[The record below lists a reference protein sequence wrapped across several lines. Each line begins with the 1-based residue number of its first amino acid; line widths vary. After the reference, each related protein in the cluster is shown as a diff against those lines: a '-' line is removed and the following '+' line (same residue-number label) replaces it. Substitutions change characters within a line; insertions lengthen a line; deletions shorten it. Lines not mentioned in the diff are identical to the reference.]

1 MLLILLFIETPTIKC
16 LLVVMKIFVIN
27 LDDAKD
33 RWEHYKDDDRFTR
46 WSATC
51 REEVKEWD
59 SKKMISFHNID
70 PAQHLAKV
78 GCLRSHL
85 NILSY
90 IMTNRMNDILILEDD
105 AILDADLSEWDKLP
119 EDGVTYLGGYTANKK
134 MTQGPLP
141 LSFSDKIIKVDIEKF
156 RVLTTMG
163 YYIPT
168 HYVASSLYS
177 EILERKRWRA
187 VDVMFGEIKSV
198 PFYLCHPA
206 PITERQNVS
215 QIRKDKSKK
224 LCDKYYHL
232 S

>member
-1 MLLILLFIETPTIKC
+1 MR
-16 LLVVMKIFVIN
+16 IFVIN

-33 RWEHYKDDDRFTR
+33 RWKHYKDDDRFTR
-46 WSATC
+46 WSATS

-70 PAQHLAKV
+70 PDQHLAKCA
-78 GCLRSHL
+78 CLKSHL

-90 IMTNRMNDILILEDD
+90 IITNKMNDVLILEDD
-105 AILDADLSEWDKLP
+105 ALLDGDLSELDKLP
-119 EDGVTYLGGYTANKK
+119 EHGVTYLGGYTANKK
-134 MTQGPLP
+134 MTKGPLP
-141 LSFSDKIIKVDIEKF
+141 LSFSDKINKIDNEKF
-156 RVLTTMG
+156 RVLTTMS

-177 EILERKRWRA
+177 EILGRKRNRA
-187 VDVMFGEIKSV
+187 IDVMLGEIKSV
-198 PFYLCHPA
+198 PFYLYYPA
-206 PITERQNVS
+206 LITERQNVS

-224 LCDKYYHL
+224 LSDKYYHL